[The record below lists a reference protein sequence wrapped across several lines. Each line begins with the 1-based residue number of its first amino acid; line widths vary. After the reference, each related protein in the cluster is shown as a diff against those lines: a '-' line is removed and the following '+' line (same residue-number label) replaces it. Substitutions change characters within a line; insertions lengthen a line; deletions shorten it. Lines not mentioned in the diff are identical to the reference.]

1 MTGIRDVGHV
11 GRGEEEEFGS
21 SGGKTRGGGG
31 GGGPWLVRARPRR
44 RLARNYAYFVF
55 EYNLLS
61 FERGPR
67 LFATFARFFS
77 LAFPLHSL
85 PPSPRFYLLF
95 RDTRPVVK
103 LIDPLWLR
111 CRVHATTNS
120 RTRHRVSDHASFVV
134 RKWTNWRVRWLV
146 NEGWVSLK
154 DEAIVGS
161 RRKERRKEG
170 VDWWIHYNVLR
181 CICCYWN
188 LN

>member
-1 MTGIRDVGHV
+1 M
-11 GRGEEEEFGS
+11 
-21 SGGKTRGGGG
+21 
-31 GGGPWLVRARPRR
+31 RASPRR

-67 LFATFARFFS
+67 LFATFARFSS
-77 LAFPLHSL
+77 LVFPLHSL
-85 PPSPRFYLLF
+85 PLLSRFYLLF

-146 NEGWVSLK
+146 NEGWMSLK
-154 DEAIVGS
+154 NEAIVNG
-161 RRKERRKEG
+161 RKKRK
-170 VDWWIHYNVLR
+170 DWWIIDWWIYYKCKLYNDIFVIIGINIYSNSYCNWSYFIRLGLFNVLSAK
-181 CICCYWN
+181 
-188 LN
+188 LLK